1 MGCRPD
7 RKPVQQPMKQLF
19 VPSSKP
25 QTMLVNQFIMVI
37 HTSLASPN
45 DLETPP
51 TTNQSGWFC
60 LPNAPNNASLLK
72 LKPKKKR
79 PFRKETSQSSR
90 KNGGETTNS
99 GPRADQTSRSGYKS
113 INALPFN
120 A

>member
-45 DLETPP
+45 GLETPP
-51 TTNQSGWFC
+51 TTNESGWFS
-60 LPNAPNNASLLK
+60 LPHAPNNASLLK
-72 LKPKKKR
+72 LKPKKSALSEKKPHNR
-79 PFRKETSQSSR
+79 AG
-90 KNGGETTNS
+90 KNGGDATNC
-99 GPRADQTSRSGYKS
+99 GPWV
-113 INALPFN
+113 N
-120 A
+120 